1 MGTIEFLFMAG
12 DAVSALTAEDSGP
25 DIMLLAAPMNVIPI
39 SLRLRYQKK
48 LNARGIPILED
59 ANARMTE

>member
-39 SLRLRYQKK
+39 SLRYQKK